1 MTEAIYIKRG
11 RRYVPVP
18 DTWDSDTGF
27 MAVAGMR
34 YCLGRA
40 SYAPG
45 LAMGWCKTHWHR
57 LSDNDRHVI
66 LRDVVQW
73 LAERRLWTDYQDDY
87 RAEWSRWALEL
98 LEREGD
104 DFARI
109 VIRAALYCQESR
121 EAPEAKPFLK
131 WSET

>member
-1 MTEAIYIKRG
+1 MTDTLYVKRG

-18 DTWDSDTGF
+18 NTMDGDSGF
-27 MAVAGMR
+27 MAVCAMR

-40 SYAPG
+40 SYAPS
-45 LAMGWCKTHWHR
+45 LAMDWCKTHWHR
-57 LSDNDRHVI
+57 LSDNDKHVI

-73 LAERRLWTDYQDDY
+73 LADRRLWTNHPGDY
-87 RAEWSRWALEL
+87 RAEWSRWALER

-104 DFARI
+104 KFARG
-109 VIRAALYCQESR
+109 VIRAALYSQESR
-121 EAPEAKPFLK
+121 DAPEAVPFLK